1 MGEQKSDLTRI
12 LEIGIALSK
21 ETDRNRLLDR
31 ILTESMELTN
41 CDAGTLYIYREGE
54 LHFKLMKT
62 LSLQYDRGKDGEKI
76 DLPPVAMNP
85 ENICAY
91 CVLHKTPVNIS
102 DVYKS
107 RKFNFAGPREY
118 DRLTGYHT
126 QSMLAIPLI
135 DQENVVGVLQ
145 LINAMDET
153 GEIQAFDFRMEHI
166 VTALASQAA
175 VTISNI
181 RYMREIKEQ
190 MWSFTEAMAE
200 AIDTRTPYNANHV
213 RMVADYVGR
222 MADYI
227 NLLHERGQEKEY
239 FSKERR
245 EKLIL
250 SALLHD
256 IGKIAVP
263 TSIMNKKYRLEG
275 RLSAIRLRFELFAAR
290 YRIQFLEKRITG
302 EEYEKICGH
311 LQKVISLVEEINT
324 AGFLTEEKRKEI
336 SAVLEDA
343 YEDGEEKIPYFTEE
357 EKEDLLIEKG
367 TLTEKERRIM
377 EGHVEIT
384 ERILSKVHFNQNF
397 EDSRRWAVLHHEYL
411 DGTGY
416 PRHLTAEELPL
427 EARMLT
433 VADICDALLAT
444 DRPYKKT
451 MPKAKAFAIMYDM
464 VKQGK
469 LDEKVVGYLE
479 NCIE

>member
-76 DLPPVAMNP
+76 DLPSVAMNP

-464 VKQGK
+464 AKQGK